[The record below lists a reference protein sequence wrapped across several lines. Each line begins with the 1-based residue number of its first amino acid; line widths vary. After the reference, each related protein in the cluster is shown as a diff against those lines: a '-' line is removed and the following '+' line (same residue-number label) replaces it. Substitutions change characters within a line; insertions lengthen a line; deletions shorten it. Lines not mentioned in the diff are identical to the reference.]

1 MAEYRLAGGLIVTER
16 VSSNLRIFNIAKRH
30 VGSLLWSQDSEL
42 HGAKKKD
49 KCAMFVYDVITE
61 AGLTT
66 PRQKPWFC
74 GYSPASSSEWG
85 NRRSEVIHACGC
97 FHSVSIPMR
106 GDIVAFPSNHGTTHC
121 GIVTTGGH
129 FIGTTNKR
137 IVETKMPAH
146 VKRVFWRYTG
156 DVPNTDRLLEKYK

>member
-1 MAEYRLAGGLIVTER
+1 MKVSILLYRHQIQQFYANLFWNKFLHCC
-16 VSSNLRIFNIAKRH
+16 SSISTSFFKLFFGFR
-30 VGSLLWSQDSEL
+30 
-42 HGAKKKD
+42 
-49 KCAMFVYDVITE
+49 
-61 AGLTT
+61 
-66 PRQKPWFC
+66 FC

-85 NRRSEVIHACGC
+85 NRRSEVIHACRC

-156 DVPNTDRLLEKYK
+156 DVPSTDRLLEKYKWDNRECNVFAGFGN

>member
-1 MAEYRLAGGLIVTER
+1 MNQWTKLKLKIKIKVSNSDYLGIKLNSFMQTYLINKILHCC
-16 VSSNLRIFNIAKRH
+16 SSISTS
-30 VGSLLWSQDSEL
+30 SL
-42 HGAKKKD
+42 
-49 KCAMFVYDVITE
+49 CFCF
-61 AGLTT
+61 
-66 PRQKPWFC
+66 RFC
-74 GYSPASSSEWG
+74 GYSPVSSSEWG
-85 NRRSEVIHACGC
+85 NRRSEVIHACRC

-156 DVPNTDRLLEKYK
+156 DVPSTDRLLEKYKWDL

>member
-1 MAEYRLAGGLIVTER
+1 MT
-16 VSSNLRIFNIAKRH
+16 VSQHEPMNENKIEN
-30 VGSLLWSQDSEL
+30 
-42 HGAKKKD
+42 KD
-49 KCAMFVYDVITE
+49 KSFELWLSRHQIKQFYASLFNEKDFCCSSIFTSF
-61 AGLTT
+61 
-66 PRQKPWFC
+66 RFWFRFC
-74 GYSPASSSEWG
+74 GYSPASSTEWG
-85 NRRSEVIHACGC
+85 NRRSEVIHSCGC

-156 DVPNTDRLLEKYK
+156 DVPNTDRLLEKY

>member
-1 MAEYRLAGGLIVTER
+1 MYNITWLLVNMNQWMKIKLKIKMKVPNSDYLGTKLNSFMQAYLMKKFLHCC
-16 VSSNLRIFNIAKRH
+16 SSIFTSFCFWFR
-30 VGSLLWSQDSEL
+30 
-42 HGAKKKD
+42 
-49 KCAMFVYDVITE
+49 
-61 AGLTT
+61 
-66 PRQKPWFC
+66 FC

-156 DVPNTDRLLEKYK
+156 DVPSTDRLLEKYKWEL